1 MRQQQRQKT
10 LEITI
15 EIREIWTLTHQKFLP
30 ASIFTLQV
38 LHCAGKEKNAT
49 DKIVLLKKTIKCEQ
63 FLQTYK
69 KFLGIEQK
77 DPILIRKKRNE

>member
-63 FLQTYK
+63 FLQPYK
-69 KFLGIEQK
+69 KCLGIEQK